1 MKLSEILKGINVLS
15 TAASGDTEITG
26 VCYDS
31 RRVKSGDLF
40 VAVRGYESDGHKYI
54 PMAVEKGCA
63 AVLCEEAPAGN
74 VPYVQTDDSR
84 LGLALAA
91 RNFYGDPSRE
101 MKVIGITGTNGKTTT
116 TILIKQILEKT
127 LGAKVGLIGSIS
139 NMIGDEEFHA
149 EHTTPESC
157 DLQALFRQMAD
168 AGCTHCVMEVS
179 SHSLVLRRVAGVSA
193 ATAKNIVA
201 WREEEGAFTS
211 RAQLKK
217 VKGLG
222 PKAYEQCA
230 GFLRLPEA
238 KNRLDATA
246 VHPESYAAAKAL
258 LDACGYTAAE
268 IGTDKLA
275 DLPGVVRAK
284 GAGTLCEALGVGEP
298 TLNDIV
304 AELCKPGRDVRDSL
318 PKPLLRSDVMGLDDL
333 KPGMELTGT
342 VRNVIDF
349 GAFVDLGVHQDGL
362 VHVSQ
367 ISDKFI
373 KHPREV
379 LKVGDIVRV
388 RVLNVDTAKKRIA
401 LTMKGVPQQN

>member
-1 MKLSEILKGINVLS
+1 MKLSEILKEINVLS
-15 TAASGDTEITG
+15 AAASGDTEITG

-168 AGCTHCVMEVS
+168 AGCTQCVMEVS
-179 SHSLVLRRVAGVSA
+179 SHSLVLRRVAGVHFAVGLFTNLTQDHLDFHNTMEEYAKAKAMLFPMCEKTA
-193 ATAKNIVA
+193 ANADRNGYEGRAAAGVDLLG
-201 WREEEGAFTS
+201 EERQRFAHGARYPS
-211 RAQLKK
+211 RA
-217 VKGLG
+217 
-222 PKAYEQCA
+222 E
-230 GFLRLPEA
+230 R
-238 KNRLDATA
+238 R
-246 VHPESYAAAKAL
+246 AL
-258 LDACGYTAAE
+258 L
-268 IGTDKLA
+268 
-275 DLPGVVRAK
+275 RAGRGRARPRK
-284 GAGTLCEALGVGEP
+284 DEPAGTV
-298 TLNDIV
+298 
-304 AELCKPGRDVRDSL
+304 
-318 PKPLLRSDVMGLDDL
+318 
-333 KPGMELTGT
+333 
-342 VRNVIDF
+342 F
-349 GAFVDLGVHQDGL
+349 
-362 VHVSQ
+362 
-367 ISDKFI
+367 
-373 KHPREV
+373 
-379 LKVGDIVRV
+379 RV
-388 RVLNVDTAKKRIA
+388 
-401 LTMKGVPQQN
+401 